1 MTSDPVPLRAD
12 SRVAHQK
19 VAVSN
24 LSSLHTLALEEKR
37 LMDAARVAA
46 TSVSRSQQIEEY
58 SLLESKEKDGKGLLR
73 RCPTKQEPLER
84 DIKYEALTH
93 VVAHLDYRGT
103 AYKNPFPEET
113 CVGLPCPYFG
123 TCNKSVS
130 SPAP

>member
-1 MTSDPVPLRAD
+1 MILDPVPLTTD

-19 VAVSN
+19 VAVSTF
-24 LSSLHTLALEEKR
+24 SSLQTLALEEKR

-58 SLLESKEKDGKGLLR
+58 PLLDSEEKDGKGLLR
-73 RCPTKQEPLER
+73 RCPIKQELLER

-103 AYKNPFPEET
+103 AYKSPFPEET

-130 SPAP
+130 SPTP